1 MTIPG
6 TPGASL
12 YFCGDEDM
20 RKELTIT
27 IAEDVYT
34 GLHQV
39 MDEAEISGFI
49 EALVRPHVPSVGG
62 SERSIV
68 ELLAM
73 PEACGI
79 SFDPPRLDTEL
90 YRKSDAV

>member
-1 MTIPG
+1 
-6 TPGASL
+6 
-12 YFCGDEDM
+12 M

-49 EALVRPHVPSVGG
+49 EALVRPHVPSV
-62 SERSIV
+62 SDPERSIV

-73 PEACGI
+73 PEACDVP
-79 SFDPPRLDTEL
+79 FDPPRLDTEL
-90 YRKSDAV
+90 YRKSDAI